1 MAVTY
6 EPIATTTLTSN
17 TTAIVFSSIPSTY
30 TDLIC
35 VVVGTH
41 TGSGVA
47 GLYISS
53 INGDTG
59 TNYCTTIIQGD
70 SSAALS
76 YKGNNVDAMN
86 IGLINSAQSN
96 SIFQFMNYGNTI
108 THKIVLARGNDAN
121 ALVRQGVGVWRNN
134 SAITSFSVSMS
145 TIASGT
151 TATLYGIKAA

>member
-17 TTAIVFSSIPSTY
+17 STAIAFTSIPSTY

-35 VVVGTH
+35 VVVGTQ

-47 GLYISS
+47 GLYISA

-70 SSAALS
+70 ASSALS
-76 YKGNNVDAMN
+76 YKGTTVDAMN
-86 IGLINSAQSN
+86 IGLINAGQTN
-96 SIFQFMNYGNTI
+96 SIFQFMNYKNTT

-134 SAITSFSVSMS
+134 SAITSFSISMA
-145 TIASGT
+145 TIATGT
-151 TATLYGIKAA
+151 TATLYGIAAA